1 LNNKYDKSEV
11 DTLLAGKQDTIMDNS
26 LPLAKITNLQSSL
39 DSKAFLTSPAF
50 IGVPTAPTAATSSN
64 TTQIATTAF
73 VKDVIAQIVDGAPDA
88 MNTLKEMSQALNDD
102 KNYFA
107 TITNTL
113 TNKADKN
120 NPVFTGTATFTGGVN
135 IPINGLNIA
144 NVSGLQTE
152 IND

>member
-1 LNNKYDKSEV
+1 MQTDINSRTGVLDLSAKQDVITDNSLPIIKVQNLQTTLNNKYDKSKV

-26 LPLAKITNLQSSL
+26 LPIAKITNLQSSL

-64 TTQIATTAF
+64 TTQIATTAS

-88 MNTLKEMSQALNDD
+88 MNTLKEISQALNDD

-107 TITNTL
+107 TITNTS
-113 TNKADKN
+113 NK
-120 NPVFTGTATFTGGVN
+120 
-135 IPINGLNIA
+135 
-144 NVSGLQTE
+144 
-152 IND
+152 